1 MSIDIAQDLRSVQDY
16 LQNRLNG
23 SVAVLLGGNAAE
35 REVSLKSGNAVFTAL
50 QEIGIPCALLDTS
63 DSSWLI
69 HVQKFSH
76 AFIALHGPGGED
88 GTVQAALELLGITYT
103 GSGVL
108 ASALGMD
115 KLRTKQLW
123 QGVGLSTPAFAV
135 ANAETDFAAVME
147 KFSCAMVKPAHEG
160 SSIGMAKVH
169 NAAELSAA
177 YRNAAQYDDSVLVE
191 QWITGAEFTVAILG
205 GRALPAIR
213 LETSHSFYDFDA
225 KYLAN
230 DTRYLCP
237 CGLPAEKE
245 AELQALA
252 LAAFNA
258 VGCKDWGRVDVM
270 QDQSGQF
277 YLLEI
282 NTVPGMTDHSLV
294 PMAAKAAGIA
304 FNHLVALI
312 LALSLPGALSDAA
325 PGVTA

>member
-1 MSIDIAQDLRSVQDY
+1 VSAAITDDLRS
-16 LQNRLNG
+16 LQSLLQSQLNG

-35 REVSLKSGNAVFTAL
+35 REVSLKSGNAIFSAL
-50 QEIGIPCALLDTS
+50 QELGIACTLLDTA
-63 DSSWLI
+63 DSSWLF

-88 GTVQAALELLGITYT
+88 GTVQAALELLGISYT

-135 ANAETDFAAVME
+135 ANATTDFTAVME

-169 NAAELSAA
+169 NGQELAAA
-177 YRNAAQYDDSVLVE
+177 YQNAAKYDASVLVE
-191 QWITGAEFTVAILG
+191 QWVTGAEFTVAILG
-205 GRALPAIR
+205 GRALPPIR

-237 CGLPAEKE
+237 CGLPTEKE

-270 QDQSGQF
+270 QDQAGQF
-277 YLLEI
+277 YLLEV

-294 PMAAKAAGIA
+294 PMAAKATGME
-304 FNHLVALI
+304 FKHLVAFI
-312 LALSLPGALSDAA
+312 LALSLKTNAGAIA
-325 PGVTA
+325 